1 MRADF
6 CSYNAGLFFVTICA
20 KCGTPFGFISVNP
33 EINQLEMRF
42 SGLGQEV
49 RNDLKNLSVHYPDA
63 SVLSFVVMPNH
74 VHALI
79 EITSDEGDSYR
90 RNESRFVMFES
101 PDDAHDMKKI
111 EKMKGRLSIVIGGF
125 KSAITR
131 YSKKNNIV
139 FKWQENFYDEI
150 IKNVSHMNQ
159 VSRYI
164 SDNIGRWYEDE
175 YYV

>member
-20 KCGTPFGFISVNP
+20 KYGAPFGSITVNSATSK
-33 EINQLEMRF
+33 LEMVY
-42 SGLGQEV
+42 SPLGYFV
-49 RNDLKNLSVHYPDA
+49 HNDLKNLSAHYPDT

-79 EITSDEGDSYR
+79 EIAPDNNDVCR
-90 RNESRFVMFES
+90 RNESRFVMFEC
-101 PDDAHDMKKI
+101 PDDSRDMRKV
-111 EKMKGRLSIVIGGF
+111 EKMKGRLSIVMSGF
-125 KSAITR
+125 KSAVTR
-131 YSKKNNIV
+131 YSKKSNIV
-139 FKWQENFYDEI
+139 FKWQENFFDEI
-150 IKNVSHMNQ
+150 IRNVSHMNQ

-164 SDNIGRWYEDE
+164 SENVGRWYEDE